1 MRGVI
6 QSCLI
11 VLNVKTKIFSLLW
24 KPPAHYIGKITI
36 QKIKKLLIEFRIQ
49 DPHKNEAKVT
59 EEILDMKNE
68 DEDDELEN
76 TITSKDTDDLE
87 KSSVPDWLEAELKD
101 AETEDNIKKKKL
113 KRRRKKKHNQEHQA
127 NHPHSV
133 NNDDDERYYTKHKL

>member
-1 MRGVI
+1 M
-6 QSCLI
+6 
-11 VLNVKTKIFSLLW
+11 
-24 KPPAHYIGKITI
+24 I